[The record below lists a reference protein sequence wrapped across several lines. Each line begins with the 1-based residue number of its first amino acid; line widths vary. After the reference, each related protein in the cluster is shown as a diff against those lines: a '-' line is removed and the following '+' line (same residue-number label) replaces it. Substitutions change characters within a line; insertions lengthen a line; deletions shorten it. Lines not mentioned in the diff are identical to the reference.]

1 MNLNNRCLIIKV
13 WLIEVTLYC
22 LNTLLF
28 YFETNTE
35 MAGGVRSKALVL
47 NCSQIKSLA
56 NADYNWIC
64 QSLLLTTTIHV

>member
-28 YFETNTE
+28 YFEINTE
-35 MAGGVRSKALVL
+35 MAVRLKALPG
-47 NCSQIKSLA
+47 SFK
-56 NADYNWIC
+56 
-64 QSLLLTTTIHV
+64 LLTNQKFGKCRL